1 MIMIKSNITKI
12 EFLRDWILT
21 IIEFISLKTND
32 ESITELVEAIDKA
45 YERKDSRGLQCV
57 FNDMNEWVSGFSPQ
71 DVKEINTILSSKFG
85 FNLEDKNKKDLVKIK
100 AIVDRGCIKNNG
112 EYYLIKGRIDALNGM
127 DGHEDEMDRL
137 DRLMTDYELSK
148 RNNVKD

>member
-1 MIMIKSNITKI
+1 MIMKKSNITKI

-85 FNLEDKNKKDLVKIK
+85 FNRKIRTRK
-100 AIVDRGCIKNNG
+100 T
-112 EYYLIKGRIDALNGM
+112 L
-127 DGHEDEMDRL
+127 
-137 DRLMTDYELSK
+137 
-148 RNNVKD
+148 